1 MGVVDGARA
10 GDHHARRRVVR
21 LDVVDEVFT
30 LDATRDAPSR
40 ASPLDVG
47 LGSED
52 GESQTTAAVS
62 HFVQQV
68 EGHFVLVLEHVVRL
82 QENRAALAVHRGG
95 VKPMCYWGRASRL
108 GVEEDVAQDVHHLA
122 KIFVEAPGI
131 VYRLLSAGVTTR
143 QWTAVPSYAFR
154 CAPMFSISISMF
166 MRLLRWVP
174 LKDRCST

>member
-1 MGVVDGARA
+1 MPEGLVRHLYQLRLSARRCHYVGVVDGARA

-82 QENRAALAVHRGG
+82 QENRVALVVHRGG
-95 VKPMCYWGRASRL
+95 VKPMCY
-108 GVEEDVAQDVHHLA
+108 
-122 KIFVEAPGI
+122 
-131 VYRLLSAGVTTR
+131 
-143 QWTAVPSYAFR
+143 
-154 CAPMFSISISMF
+154 
-166 MRLLRWVP
+166 
-174 LKDRCST
+174 